1 MNNNDM
7 LIDNKY
13 YDMITDK
20 KFAHVR
26 MLSLEART

>member
-1 MNNNDM
+1 M

-26 MLSLEART
+26 AIPRRSQYT